1 MTKKLRQR
9 SVVKI
14 EWKAKHTQNISRR
27 NEVAKK
33 VKLLDE
39 QIAAQRR
46 A

>member
-1 MTKKLRQR
+1 MEGKTY
-9 SVVKI
+9 S
-14 EWKAKHTQNISRR
+14 NISRR